1 MSDSCKCCM
10 GSDWLSG
17 KTVIVTGA
25 SGGMGA
31 GIAAT
36 LIKNHGCRVVGVARS
51 EAKML
56 KFIEELGPGYA
67 EQFSYK
73 LFDVSSKENWEN
85 FAKEFEEE
93 GIVPSVLINNAGILP
108 KFKRFDRYSYEEI
121 ERAMN
126 INFYSCV
133 YGVKTFLPVLLEQDD
148 PAIINVD
155 SSAALMTLAGTS
167 MYSASKAA
175 LKGFTEALRVEFK
188 GKMYV
193 GLVCPGFTKTDIFRD
208 QKNEGG
214 KGQKIMDMIS
224 TDCDL
229 MVKMIM
235 FGIEHKRPMMV
246 HGLDAHAMSIFN
258 RMMPVMGSQLF
269 SAVMKAAD
277 IDLFKDVFND

>member
-1 MSDSCKCCM
+1 MSDCKCPM
-10 GSDWLSG
+10 GGDWLSG

-36 LIKNHGCRVVGVARS
+36 LIKKHNCRVIGVARS
-51 EAKML
+51 ETKML
-56 KFIEELGPGYA
+56 KFIEELGPTYA

-73 LFDVSSKENWEN
+73 LFDVSVKENWEE
-85 FAKEFEEE
+85 FAQELEDK
-93 GIVPSVLINNAGILP
+93 GIRPSVLINNAGILP
-108 KFKRFDRYSYEEI
+108 KFKRFDRYSYDEI

-126 INFYSCV
+126 INFYSSL
-133 YGVKTFLPVLLEQDD
+133 YGVKTFLPVLLQEED

-175 LKGFTEALRVEFK
+175 LKSFTEALRVEFK

-214 KGQKIMDMIS
+214 KGQKVMDMIS
-224 TDCDL
+224 TDCDR

-246 HGLDAHAMSIFN
+246 HGFDAHAMSVFD
-258 RMMPVMGSQLF
+258 RLLPVTGSELF
-269 SAVMKAAD
+269 SLVMKVAD
-277 IDLFKDVFND
+277 IDLFAEVFKD